1 MRNFIHFMLMA
12 VLVLGTTSCKKES
25 TESADVK
32 YALNDAAATNFSF
45 LKSVKASNE
54 ANQLRSTDYSAPFEI
69 TKIDRNKEILNISV
83 TYAEG
88 NGSSKFE
95 LIWNG
100 LVMES
105 YPEMI
110 VLYLKRSSVIGTET
124 KPASRLLYVNLTE
137 CLGDAGLAQRVKIL
151 LCNSSKKANT
161 ENSDITISSN

>member
-1 MRNFIHFMLMA
+1 MRIFIHFMLMA
-12 VLVLGTTSCKKES
+12 ILVLATVSCKKES
-25 TESADVK
+25 AESADAK
-32 YALNDAAATNFSF
+32 YAFNDAVASSFSF
-45 LKSVKASNE
+45 LKSLKASNE

-69 TKIDRNKEILNISV
+69 TKIERNKEMLTISV

-88 NGSSKFE
+88 SGSSKFE

-110 VLYLKRSSVIGTET
+110 ILYLKRSSVISTET
-124 KPASRLLYVNLTE
+124 KPASRLLSVNLTE
-137 CLGDAGLAQRVKIL
+137 SLGDAALAQRVRIV
-151 LCNSSKKANT
+151 LCNASKKANT